1 VRIERNVAHGPGPKS
16 LRAALVVAALL
27 YYLGIFI
34 AGTRKT
40 PLTAIPRPI
49 AFFVEAPGLFPF
61 ADRVSFEFKLDG
73 WACSPRAWVP
83 LDPRA
88 YFPIEADNKESR
100 FQRLVWF
107 YRYHDMSK
115 DHLRALMSALDD
127 YVLAHHAQLDD
138 GYRGELGGIRVY
150 EVYRELPAP
159 GDDVERYTFDPLAP
173 LQPGEQRKDIF
184 NTRSTVRKQRCK
196 TGDGKDTP

>member
-1 VRIERNVAHGPGPKS
+1 VAEAPGIRVARGIGPPW
-16 LRAALVVAALL
+16 LRLALVGVACV
-27 YYLGIFI
+27 YYLGLFV

-40 PLTAIPRPI
+40 PITAIPRWA

-61 ADRVSFEFKLDG
+61 ADRLSFEFKLDG

-83 LDPRA
+83 IDPRA

-107 YRYHDMSK
+107 YRFHDNSK
-115 DHLRALMSALDD
+115 ENLRAVMNAIDD
-127 YVLAHHAQLDD
+127 YVIAHHADVDD

-150 EVYRELPAP
+150 EVYRDLPPP
-159 GDDVERYTFDPLAP
+159 GADVARYASSPLAP
-173 LQPGEQRKDIF
+173 LAPGEQRKEIF
-184 NTRSTVRKQRCK
+184 NTKPSARKKRCK
-196 TGDGKDTP
+196 TGGDAP